1 MVEDAILISDRDN
14 VATALRDLPAG
25 SVILLSLSGV
35 EIQVKLVQDIPF
47 GHKFA
52 LKRIARG
59 EVVVKYGEAIGVA
72 VEDIEAGEHVHIH
85 NVRSNRGK

>member
-59 EVVVKYGEAIGVA
+59 EVVVKYGEAIGIA

>member
-25 SVILLSLSGV
+25 SVILLSLSGG

-52 LKRIARG
+52 LKRITRG
-59 EVVVKYGEAIGVA
+59 EVVVKYGEAIGIA